1 MLANVKKEEKG
12 GVQPQNTESPVSAV
26 SISGLDRLYDRLQGS
41 LALSTVEQKSAQFN
55 AELDKRAK
63 TFDEVVKK
71 VEADVKRWQQQKQAE
86 EARVQDLL
94 KLMGDII

>member
-12 GVQPQNTESPVSAV
+12 GVQPQNTESSV
-26 SISGLDRLYDRLQGS
+26 SIGNLDRLYDRLQGS
-41 LALSTVEQKSAQFN
+41 LALNTVEQKSAAFN

-86 EARVQDLL
+86 EQRVQDLL
-94 KLMGDII
+94 KLMGDL